1 VTTDFKKMPAE
12 LQRALDAELADGLQS
27 GDEGRMKQAADGVGD
42 FIRYQ
47 LREDEFVPSIMEQKP
62 ISMSELDRRLTD
74 STPVYYIDMEPGN
87 KGAVILPFGQ
97 FPGAWEPKGS
107 RIAVAFARFF
117 TRIAYLD
124 VALLATYKSD
134 LRQIVSDNMIRDLHA
149 HSDASFM
156 SGVKKTLVALNTTIA
171 ESGIVHWQEITGGI
185 DRDTWVQSLTIMP
198 STGSSFGVATGLM
211 NHITAYEFFKWQR
224 NEVGGDK
231 SQDWLLSGKMSE
243 DIMGVKCVKTI
254 KKALVPTNTVFFFAS
269 PDVLGRNYSF
279 EAPTMWTQRIGPQVK
294 WMCYMS
300 NGRVLANV
308 NAVAAV
314 TFTP

>member
-1 VTTDFKKMPAE
+1 
-12 LQRALDAELADGLQS
+12 
-27 GDEGRMKQAADGVGD
+27 
-42 FIRYQ
+42 
-47 LREDEFVPSIMEQKP
+47 
-62 ISMSELDRRLTD
+62 
-74 STPVYYIDMEPGN
+74 MEPGN

-134 LRQIVSDNMIRDLHA
+134 SAADRLGQHDPRPSRAFRRVVHVGREEDARRAQHDDRRKRHRPLAGNHGRHRPRHLGPVAHHHAVDRQ
-149 HSDASFM
+149 
-156 SGVKKTLVALNTTIA
+156 LVRRRHRPD
-171 ESGIVHWQEITGGI
+171 ESHYG
-185 DRDTWVQSLTIMP
+185 D
-198 STGSSFGVATGLM
+198 
-211 NHITAYEFFKWQR
+211 EFFKWQR